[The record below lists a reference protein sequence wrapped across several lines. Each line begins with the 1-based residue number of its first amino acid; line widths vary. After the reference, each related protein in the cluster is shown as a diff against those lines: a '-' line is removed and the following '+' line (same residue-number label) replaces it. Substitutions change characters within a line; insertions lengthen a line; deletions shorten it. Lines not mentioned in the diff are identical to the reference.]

1 MTATRPSCCPR
12 RRLLKRVRS
21 EYSLVDLGVGRPVRA
36 GDATASP
43 RGSTVPLRPPDVERR
58 LRSLAASPTQ
68 RTCNSPSA
76 SARRRRR
83 RGARPDRARLRLL
96 PRGPRSLRAKA
107 RSGSKALSNSLL
119 TGAPRPTHRR
129 RGSPRSAPWP
139 RRCPPRCPRTTT
151 RRWTCRPL
159 AGRWRARPRY
169 DSKRAAR
176 QRRFRPALSSGE
188 TLVPAIR
195 RLAFYPR
202 FHPRRFLVRNRDSM
216 AMPDMNHLLPRSR
229 AAVLLSGRY
238 RPTFRPTVPPWRRA
252 LPRSRG
258 VTRMPTILLLLV
270 LPWRPVRHSGR
281 NRPTF
286 RPTVPFWRRA
296 LPWSRG
302 AAMLHRLLVLPWR
315 PVHHS
320 GRNRPTF
327 RPLVPFR
334 RHPLSWN
341 HGPSRDRGRSRARGE
356 SYDLSCR
363 LRTIFTANQPRSSCS
378 CTQPSRKRW
387 GSLSCRA
394 WASTCRRPRAT
405 PGKDSPACIL
415 AAETAGS
422 SSSSGR

>member
-270 LPWRPVRHSGR
+270 LPWRPV
-281 NRPTF
+281 
-286 RPTVPFWRRA
+286 
-296 LPWSRG
+296 
-302 AAMLHRLLVLPWR
+302 
-315 PVHHS
+315 HHS